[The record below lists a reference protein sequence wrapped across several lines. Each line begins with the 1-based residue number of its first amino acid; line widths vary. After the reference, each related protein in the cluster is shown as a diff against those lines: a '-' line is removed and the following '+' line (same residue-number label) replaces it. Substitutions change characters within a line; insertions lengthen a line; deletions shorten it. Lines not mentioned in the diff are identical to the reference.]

1 MTWAWRLCCHA
12 ASVNLVY
19 PLNLSLPGKQ
29 SINAL
34 LNQSLLAQD
43 VRGVCLEELGDAI
56 KDRGAGLK
64 KARAYLAVL
73 QQERRLLPQFGR
85 LRFWFRVLF
94 ISRVRIDFVRVGVW
108 I

>member
-1 MTWAWRLCCHA
+1 MILAWRLCRHA
-12 ASVNLVY
+12 ASDNLVY

-56 KDRGAGLK
+56 KDCGAGLK

-73 QQERRLLPQFGR
+73 WQTLVSKTPGSSTTFTAEKATNQ
-85 LRFWFRVLF
+85 
-94 ISRVRIDFVRVGVW
+94 
-108 I
+108 